1 MGRGATATL
10 ERMAASLGRLK
21 EVEPSFD
28 RAVDLPHGGV
38 LLALPALLV
47 SGLLSRANKY
57 FSLPAGFYGLKT
69 IFLLLAFLS
78 LTRIKSIEA
87 LRYHAPGEWG
97 KLLGVDRAPE
107 VRTIRGKLKHLAD
120 QEHAFSWSA
129 ELCGDWMAE
138 APEDAAVLYVDGH
151 VRVYHGTTK
160 TLPKHYVARQ
170 RLCLSATAD
179 YWVNAMDGQP
189 FFVVSQAVDPGLLQ
203 VMEHQLI
210 PRLETDVPN
219 QPSPQQLDD
228 DPSLHRFTVVFDREG
243 YSPAFLAA
251 MKKKRIACLTY
262 HKHAGED
269 WPRQEFFATAVRLAS
284 GQETTM
290 QLAERGTRLSNQLWL
305 REIRKLNPSGRQ
317 TAILSTDYRAPAGRL
332 APAMFARWS
341 QENFFRYMRQS
352 YNLDSLADYRIAP
365 VPETTRVVN
374 PAYRAADGKVRKTVA
389 SLSRKTA
396 QFGAMNLEGEIEAK
410 KIEAFTQCKA
420 GLREDIEHL
429 TIEAEALKALRK
441 ATKRHVTYDE
451 LPNEARFDRLSTQ
464 SKHLIDTIKMVAYR
478 AETAMAQIARQK
490 MTRHDDARSLLR
502 AVYNTEADMVP
513 DLEAKTL
520 TIRLHPLANTSSDQ
534 AVRHLCHELNS
545 TETVFPGTELR
556 LKYELVSSQIH

>member
-1 MGRGATATL
+1 
-10 ERMAASLGRLK
+10 
-21 EVEPSFD
+21 
-28 RAVDLPHGGV
+28 
-38 LLALPALLV
+38 
-47 SGLLSRANKY
+47 
-57 FSLPAGFYGLKT
+57 
-69 IFLLLAFLS
+69 
-78 LTRIKSIEA
+78 
-87 LRYHAPGEWG
+87 
-97 KLLGVDRAPE
+97 
-107 VRTIRGKLKHLAD
+107 
-120 QEHAFSWSA
+120 
-129 ELCGDWMAE
+129 
-138 APEDAAVLYVDGH
+138 
-151 VRVYHGTTK
+151 
-160 TLPKHYVARQ
+160 
-170 RLCLSATAD
+170 
-179 YWVNAMDGQP
+179 MDGQP

-219 QPSPQQLDD
+219 QPSQQQLDD

-243 YSPAFLAA
+243 YSAAFLAA

-410 KIEAFTQCKA
+410 KIEAFTQRKA

-502 AVYNTEADMVP
+502 AVYNTEADRVP

-534 AVRHLCHELNS
+534 AVRHLCHEFNS